1 MYLGYRMT
9 ARPRLWGPLSTLG
22 LGLAVLSFAFD
33 QAFKWW
39 MLEVVNIAAS
49 QPFIVAPFLQLVLA
63 WNKGV
68 SYGLFPQASL
78 FGQSLLIVLSILAC
92 ILLWLWLARTDSPP
106 TAAALGLII
115 GGAVGNAVDR
125 ALYDAVADF
134 FLFHAFG
141 YSWYVFNVADIAIV
155 IGVVLLIYEA
165 FRHGRHYA

>member
-1 MYLGYRMT
+1 MAVT
-9 ARPRLWGPLSTLG
+9 RPRLWGPLSALG
-22 LGLAVLSFAFD
+22 FALAVLSFASD

-39 MLEVVNIAAS
+39 MLDVVEIAVR
-49 QPFIVAPFLQLVLA
+49 QPITITPFLQLVLA

-68 SYGLFPQASL
+68 SYGLFPQDSL
-78 FGQSLLIVLSILAC
+78 AGQHLLIVLSILAC

-115 GGAVGNAVDR
+115 GGAFGNALDR
-125 ALYDAVADF
+125 ILYDAVADF

-155 IGVVLLIYEA
+155 VGVGLLLYEA
-165 FRHGRHYA
+165 FHNGRHYA